1 MEQVIVYEKVTTW
14 LRHVI
19 GVEEVDSHKEALNK
33 VIECY
38 KENNDPWD
46 EDNMYILDSREETEV
61 EEPMTVEE
69 NGGCSTIEIVNR
81 DGQVVWDNA

>member
-19 GVEEVDSHKEALNK
+19 GVEDVNSHQEALNK

-38 KENNDPWD
+38 KEDIDPWD
-46 EDNMYILDSREETEV
+46 EDNICILDSEEQYETE
-61 EEPMTVEE
+61 ESMTVEE
-69 NGGCSTIEIVNR
+69 NGGCSTIEIINKNN
-81 DGQVVWDNA
+81 QVVWDNA